1 MKGMIVRSALVVGSL
16 VCASAVC
23 AAGYLE
29 IPQPDST
36 QSGISVVSGWHCDAG
51 KIEVAFDG
59 GPKILAAYGTGRGDT
74 RSVCGDDNNGFSLL
88 WAYGLLGAGPHQ
100 VVAYADG
107 VEFGRSTFIVTDL
120 ANGEF
125 LEGRNSQA
133 RVYGF
138 PDPAHDIVL
147 RWEQANQN
155 YVIVGPLQSINSY
168 DVNGV
173 WEMFDGATS
182 EGLLSW
188 FTYPQAESYWMG
200 KTSVFHAWFDG
211 STWRS
216 IRYAGTMQEDTATI
230 SASASTGSATNIEY
244 EVVFTDHRNGV
255 ATVTRCTPSSLCRH
269 PVGHELQLVKQQ
281 PDQEDAEYANGG
293 PLDSLE

>member
-1 MKGMIVRSALVVGSL
+1 MKGVAVRGLVLCAGLLSAGAAL
-16 VCASAVC
+16 AATSA
-23 AAGYLE
+23 LE

-36 QSGISVVSGWHCDAG
+36 QSGIGVVSGWHCNAG

-59 GPKILAAYGTGRGDT
+59 GPRILAAYGTTREDT
-74 RSVCGDDNNGFSLL
+74 RGVCGDANNGFSLL

-107 VEFGRSTFIVTDL
+107 VEFGRSTFIVSDL
-120 ANGEF
+120 ANKGF
-125 LEGRNSQA
+125 LEGKTSQA

-138 PDPAHDIVL
+138 PAPEHDIVL
-147 RWEQANQN
+147 RWEEANQN

-173 WEMFDGATS
+173 WELFDGATS

-211 STWRS
+211 NAWRS
-216 IRYAGTMQEDTATI
+216 TRYAGTMQEDTATI
-230 SASASTGSATNIEY
+230 SASTATGAATNIEY
-244 EVVFTDHRNGV
+244 EVVFTDHRHGV
-255 ATVTRCTPSSLCRH
+255 ATVTRCTPAYLCRH
-269 PVGHELQLVKQQ
+269 PVGDQLQLVKQQ
-281 PDQEDAEYANGG
+281 PSEEDAIYANGG
-293 PLDSLE
+293 ALE